1 MNITTITLIVAGIA
15 LALGIQVILLHVFG
29 MRKISASLKEIKAEI
44 EKAHTEPL
52 QLLVDKYAP
61 SGDFEEEEDE
71 GLAQPKSATTATQ
84 FVDTPNPDKADST
97 ETSKSSGKPAPNEA
111 ALQMAYSV
119 FTPQYE
125 KLCQE
130 LDEHNYKERAPQM
143 ARLLIEMGVWLKDFL
158 PVSQNDFNATR
169 AQRDNVSSIGMPDD
183 LRTQRIADAPVPSGN
198 AYNTP
203 VEVIA
208 LNDILQ
214 EWGVDDLQLLLS
226 GYQYKKAQKQ
236 E

>member
-1 MNITTITLIVAGIA
+1 MNITTITLIVAGVA
-15 LALGIQVILLHVFG
+15 LALGIQVILLHIFG
-29 MRKISASLKEIKAEI
+29 MRKISASLKDIKAEI
-44 EKAHTEPL
+44 ETAHTEPL
-52 QLLVDKYAP
+52 QMLVDKYDP
-61 SGDFEEEEDE
+61 RGDFEEDDEDDSTVQP
-71 GLAQPKSATTATQ
+71 AQVVITQ
-84 FVDTPNPDKADST
+84 FVDTPNP
-97 ETSKSSGKPAPNEA
+97 SGKPAPNEE
-111 ALQMAYSV
+111 ALQMAYRV

-125 KLCQE
+125 ALCQD

-143 ARLLIEMGVWLKDFL
+143 VRLLIEMGLWLKDFL

-169 AQRDNVSSIGMPDD
+169 AQRENVNSIGLPDD
-183 LRTQRIADAPVPSGN
+183 QRAQRIADAPAPSGN

-208 LNDILQ
+208 LNNILQ

-226 GYQYKKAQKQ
+226 GYQYKKNQKQ

>member
-1 MNITTITLIVAGIA
+1 MNITTITLIVAGVA
-15 LALGIQVILLHVFG
+15 LALGIQVILLHIFD
-29 MRKISASLKEIKAEI
+29 MRKISASLKDIKAEI

-52 QLLVDKYAP
+52 QMLVDKYAP
-61 SGDFEEEEDE
+61 KGDFEEDDE
-71 GLAQPKSATTATQ
+71 YDDSTQPMQGATTTQ
-84 FVDTPNPDKADST
+84 FVDTPNPDKSAPD
-97 ETSKSSGKPAPNEA
+97 SSGKPAPNEA

-125 KLCQE
+125 ALCQG
-130 LDEHNYKERAPQM
+130 LNEHNYKERAPQM
-143 ARLLIEMGVWLKDFL
+143 ARLLIEMGLWLKDFL

-169 AQRDNVSSIGMPDD
+169 AQRDNVKSIGLPDD
-183 LRTQRIADAPVPSGN
+183 LRAQRIADAPVPSGN

-208 LNDILQ
+208 LNNILQ

-226 GYQYKKAQKQ
+226 GYQYKKEQKQ
-236 E
+236 D